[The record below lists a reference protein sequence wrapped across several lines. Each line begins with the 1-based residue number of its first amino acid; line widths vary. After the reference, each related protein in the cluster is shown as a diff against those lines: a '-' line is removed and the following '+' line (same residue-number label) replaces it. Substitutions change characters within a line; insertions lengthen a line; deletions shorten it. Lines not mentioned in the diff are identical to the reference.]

1 MEGVCFFNSAIT
13 PPAKAPLG
21 LCPVFPDQVIGCMRV
36 GSWGGGNVGI
46 EKGVVIWRGGD
57 QLGWGW

>member
-21 LCPVFPDQVIGCMRV
+21 LCPVFPDQVIGCMGV
-36 GSWGGGNVGI
+36 GSWGGGM
-46 EKGVVIWRGGD
+46 
-57 QLGWGW
+57 